1 MSDKKFKS
9 GFVAVLGR
17 SNVGK
22 STLVNRLVGEKVA
35 IVSPKPQ
42 TTRNKIAAI
51 LTTEDYQIIF
61 EDTPGMHKAKSALS
75 KFMKKSWEAA
85 SAETDIIVV
94 VIDGALGLTD
104 SDLAVI
110 NGLESKKCPVIAV
123 VNKIDEAKPDTVM
136 PALAELSK
144 LPFLTDIIPMS
155 AKTGENKELLL
166 NKILSLLPEG
176 TPYYGKEELTDKS
189 ERFMVSEIIREKVLL
204 YFQQEIPHGVNVS
217 IEKFTLNEEKDLFE
231 IDAVLM
237 CEKASH
243 KPMLI
248 GKGGASLKKIGSTAR
263 PEIEKLLGK
272 QVYLTTWVKVKEDWR
287 ESDNLLRQMGYDNKK
302 DI

>member
-1 MSDKKFKS
+1 M
-9 GFVAVLGR
+9 
-17 SNVGK
+17 
-22 STLVNRLVGEKVA
+22 
-35 IVSPKPQ
+35 
-42 TTRNKIAAI
+42 
-51 LTTEDYQIIF
+51 
-61 EDTPGMHKAKSALS
+61 
-75 KFMKKSWEAA
+75 
-85 SAETDIIVV
+85 
-94 VIDGALGLTD
+94 
-104 SDLAVI
+104 
-110 NGLESKKCPVIAV
+110 IAV

-287 ESDNLLRQMGYDNKK
+287 ESDNLLRQMVYDNKK